1 MAAPLFLCAGGVREP
16 KARPG
21 SFCAIMQPT
30 RPHLKKGNF
39 VKEMERRFV
48 DSLRKAPWFRPGLKL
63 AVGVSGGADSV
74 ALLTLLTRMRAELG
88 IVASA
93 VHFNHSLRAK
103 ASDADEKFVAA
114 LAEKL
119 GVTLHVGRADVA
131 GKAAREKAN
140 LEDAGRRARYGF
152 FEQLAEQGVVDV
164 VTTAHTMDD
173 QAETVLAHILRGT
186 GIAGLA
192 GIHPVAEHV
201 VRPLLNFRREELRKF
216 LCAQKQS
223 WREDATNRDTTRVRA
238 RMRKK
243 LLPLLA
249 KEFNPAVI
257 EHVAGLAA
265 RAREQAALVEQLSR
279 KLFEQLVTLDGKVAR
294 MGTAELLNPL
304 KFADAE
310 GCEVLRGKLIL
321 DIVERVKQRRGQIS
335 SRHIAAIVQLAKQG
349 QPRKRLQL
357 PGGVDVLREKDAL
370 IFAGRREKTVE

>member
-1 MAAPLFLCAGGVREP
+1 MRAAVA
-16 KARPG
+16 
-21 SFCAIMQPT
+21 
-30 RPHLKKGNF
+30 
-39 VKEMERRFV
+39 
-48 DSLRKAPWFRPGLKL
+48 
-63 AVGVSGGADSV
+63 VSGGADSV
-74 ALLTLLTRMRAELG
+74 ALLTLLAKMRAELG
-88 IVASA
+88 VVVSV
-93 VHFNHSLRAK
+93 VHFNHKLRGE

-119 GVTLHVGRADVA
+119 GVALHVGRADVA

-152 FEQLAEQGVVDV
+152 FERLVEQGVVDV
-164 VTTAHTMDD
+164 VATAHTMDD

-201 VRPLLNFRREELRKF
+201 VRPLLTFRREELRKF
-216 LCAQKQS
+216 LRARKQN

-279 KLFEQLVTLDGKVAR
+279 KLFEQLVTLDGKAAR
-294 MGTAELLNPL
+294 IGTAELLNPL
-304 KFADAE
+304 NFADAE
-310 GCEVLRGKLIL
+310 GCGVLRGKLIL

-335 SRHIAAIVQLAKQG
+335 SQHIAAIVQLAKQG

-370 IFAGRREKTVE
+370 IFAWRREKTVDWREKPG

>member
-1 MAAPLFLCAGGVREP
+1 
-16 KARPG
+16 
-21 SFCAIMQPT
+21 MQPT

-88 IVASA
+88 VVASA
-93 VHFNHSLRAK
+93 VHFNHRLRGK

-114 LAEKL
+114 LAEKR

-131 GKAAREKAN
+131 GKAAHEKTN

-152 FEQLAEQGVVDV
+152 FERLAEQGVVDV

-201 VRPLLNFRREELRKF
+201 VRPLLAFRREELRKF
-216 LCAQKQS
+216 LRAQKQS

-265 RAREQAALVEQLSR
+265 RARQQATLVEQLSR

-294 MGTAELLNPL
+294 IGTAELLNPL

-321 DIVERVKQRRGQIS
+321 DIVGRVKQRRGQIS
-335 SRHIAAIVQLAKQG
+335 SQHIAAIVQFAKQG
-349 QPRKRLQL
+349 QLGKRLQL

-370 IFAGRREKTVE
+370 IFAWRRGKTVH

>member
-1 MAAPLFLCAGGVREP
+1 
-16 KARPG
+16 
-21 SFCAIMQPT
+21 
-30 RPHLKKGNF
+30 
-39 VKEMERRFV
+39 
-48 DSLRKAPWFRPGLKL
+48 
-63 AVGVSGGADSV
+63 
-74 ALLTLLTRMRAELG
+74 
-88 IVASA
+88 
-93 VHFNHSLRAK
+93 
-103 ASDADEKFVAA
+103 VAA

-119 GVTLHVGRADVA
+119 GVALHVGRADVA

-152 FEQLAEQGVVDV
+152 FERLVGQGVVDV
-164 VTTAHTMDD
+164 VATAHTMDD

-201 VRPLLNFRREELRKF
+201 VRPLLTFRREELRKF
-216 LCAQKQS
+216 LRARKQS

-279 KLFEQLVTLDGKVAR
+279 KLFEQLVTLDGKAAR
-294 MGTAELLNPL
+294 IGTAELLNPL
-304 KFADAE
+304 NFADAE

-335 SRHIAAIVQLAKQG
+335 SQHIAAIAHLARKG
-349 QPRKRLQL
+349 ERGKRLQL

-370 IFAGRREKTVE
+370 IFAWRREKAGD

>member
-1 MAAPLFLCAGGVREP
+1 MRKTGFTEDVRRQFAE
-16 KARPG
+16 
-21 SFCAIMQPT
+21 Q
-30 RPHLKKGNF
+30 
-39 VKEMERRFV
+39 
-48 DSLRKAPWFRPGLKL
+48 LRALPWLRPGLRVG
-63 AVGVSGGADSV
+63 VGVSGGADSV

-88 IVASA
+88 VVASA
-93 VHFNHSLRAK
+93 VHFNHRLRGK
-103 ASDADEKFVAA
+103 ASDTDENFVAA
-114 LAEKL
+114 LAEKF

-131 GKAAREKAN
+131 GKAKREKAN
-140 LEDAGRRARYGF
+140 LEDAARRARYGF
-152 FEQLAEQGVVDV
+152 FARLAERGVVDV
-164 VTTAHTMDD
+164 VATAHTMDD

-201 VRPLLNFRREELRKF
+201 VRPLLTFRREELRKF
-216 LCAQKQS
+216 LRAQKQS

-279 KLFEQLVTLDGKVAR
+279 KLFEQLVTLDRKAAR
-294 MGTAELLNPL
+294 IGTAELLNPL
-304 KFADAE
+304 KFADAA

-335 SRHIAAIVQLAKQG
+335 SQHIAAIVQLAEQG

-370 IFAGRREKTVE
+370 IFAWRREKTVD

>member
-1 MAAPLFLCAGGVREP
+1 VRSTLTQNFLARLQHERLLRAGMRAGV
-16 KARPG
+16 A
-21 SFCAIMQPT
+21 
-30 RPHLKKGNF
+30 
-39 VKEMERRFV
+39 
-48 DSLRKAPWFRPGLKL
+48 
-63 AVGVSGGADSV
+63 VSGGADSV
-74 ALLTLLTRMRAELG
+74 ALLTLLTKMRAELG
-88 IVASA
+88 VVVSV
-93 VHFNHSLRAK
+93 VHFNHKLRGE
-103 ASDADEKFVAA
+103 ASDADEKFVTA
-114 LAEKL
+114 LAENL
-119 GVTLHVGRADVA
+119 GVALHVGRADVA

-152 FEQLAEQGVVDV
+152 FERLVEQGVVDV
-164 VTTAHTMDD
+164 VATAHTMDD

-201 VRPLLNFRREELRKF
+201 VRPLLTFRREELRKF
-216 LCAQKQS
+216 LRARKQS

-279 KLFEQLVTLDGKVAR
+279 KLFEQLVTLDGKAAR
-294 MGTAELLNPL
+294 IGTAELLNPL

-335 SRHIAAIVQLAKQG
+335 SQHIAAIVQLAEQG

-370 IFAGRREKTVE
+370 IFAWRREKAVH